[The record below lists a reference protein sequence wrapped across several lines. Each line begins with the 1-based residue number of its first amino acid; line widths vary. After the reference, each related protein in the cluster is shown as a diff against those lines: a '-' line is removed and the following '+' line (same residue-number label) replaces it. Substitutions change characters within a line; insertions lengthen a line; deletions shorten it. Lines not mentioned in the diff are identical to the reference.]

1 MNPLHRYIAQA
12 LPDPVARLVFLGLV
26 FWLLPVTGAGG
37 ADLQWSGSF
46 KSLNIYSKEA
56 PADLLPATRVSSNRA
71 RLDVAWQADPVWQVE
86 AALDYRYLWSDP
98 PTALFRPTTD
108 FNRRLDLEKDW
119 QHSGHATGRLQ
130 FDRLNLQVRTGP
142 VDMKVGR
149 QAIGFGRIVVFSPLD
164 VIAPFPPDAIDTD
177 VRSGVDALQVVY
189 NYGLD
194 GRLGALAVWGE
205 DSSYD
210 SYLGTW
216 TDNSNGLDLLLIGG
230 QLRGRNMV
238 GAGLAGS
245 LGTLGLKA
253 EVSLHDGR
261 DTGRIGGDLYDSYA
275 LAAVEGWYRF
285 DNGLSL
291 ITQYLYNGPGSK
303 NPERYPAVLESAP
316 LQEGLTA
323 LLGRNYLFVV
333 PAYDI
338 HPLATLQG
346 LLIYNLDDQS
356 ALLRP
361 TLELSLADN
370 ISLDLFWSWC
380 TGERPRSL
388 SPFLPVVPS
397 SEFGLRG
404 DSGGLFLKWYF

>member
-1 MNPLHRYIAQA
+1 MNPLQRCLAHAFSR
-12 LPDPVARLVFLGLV
+12 PVARLILFCL
-26 FWLLPVTGAGG
+26 FCCLLPATMAGG
-37 ADLQWSGSF
+37 ADLQWSGSL

-71 RLDVAWQADPVWQVE
+71 RLDVIFQANPAWQVE

-98 PTALFRPTTD
+98 PSSLFRPTTD

-119 QHSGHATGRLQ
+119 QHSDHAIGRLQ
-130 FDRLNLQVRTGP
+130 VDRLNLQGRTGP
-142 VDMKVGR
+142 VDLKVGR
-149 QAIGFGRIVVFSPLD
+149 QAIGFGRILVFSPLD
-164 VIAPFPPDAIDTD
+164 VIAPFAPDAIDTD

-194 GRLGALAVWGE
+194 GRFGALAVWGE
-205 DSSYD
+205 VSDYD

-216 TDNSNGLDLLLIGG
+216 TDNRIGLDLLLIGG
-230 QLRGRNMV
+230 QLRGRNMF
-238 GAGLAGS
+238 GAGIAGS

-253 EVSLHDGR
+253 EVSFHDGR
-261 DTGRIGGDLYDSYA
+261 DTGRLGGDLYDTYA
-275 LAAVEGWYRF
+275 LAAVESWYRF

-303 NPERYPAVLESAP
+303 NPQDYPFVLESAP
-316 LQEGLTA
+316 LREGLTT

-338 HPLATLQG
+338 HPLVTLQG

-370 ISLDLFWSWC
+370 ISLELFWSWC
-380 TGERPRSL
+380 TGDSPRSL
-388 SPFLPVVPS
+388 SPLLPVVPS

-404 DSGGLFLKWYF
+404 DSGGLFVKWYF